1 MNRRQLYKISV
12 FLSVIG
18 LTLMYASSLYLEPE
32 TVEIENI
39 DESQAGEVLAIKG
52 TAVNVT
58 STGSNLF
65 MDVKGSTGN
74 IMVVNFDSEASISEG
89 ASISVI
95 GNVELYEGELE
106 IIAREIRK
114 D

>member
-18 LTLMYASSLYLEPE
+18 LTLMYASSLYLDPE
-32 TVEIENI
+32 TVDIEKI
-39 DESQAGEVLAIKG
+39 DESQAGEVLAVKG
-52 TAVNVT
+52 AAANVT

-65 MDVKGSTGN
+65 MDVKDSTGS
-74 IMVVNFDSEASISEG
+74 IMVVDFDSKSSVSEG
-89 ASISVI
+89 DSVSVI
-95 GNVELYEGELE
+95 GNVELYEGKLE
-106 IIAREIRK
+106 IIASEIRK

>member
-1 MNRRQLYKISV
+1 MNRKQLYKISV

-32 TVEIENI
+32 TVNIEKI
-39 DESQAGEVLAIKG
+39 DQSQAGEVLAIKG
-52 TAVNVT
+52 TAANVT

-65 MDVKGSTGN
+65 MDIKDSTGS
-74 IMVVNFDSEASISEG
+74 IMVVDFDSETSISEG
-89 ASISVI
+89 AKVSVI
-95 GNVELYEGELE
+95 GSVELYEGKLE

-114 D
+114 N